1 MTPRPGTIQSA
12 YGSSD
17 ATSGKEPDLSYPAFW
32 REPSGTFGAKNGELY
47 ATTSAAAV
55 FAGGLFGYGSTDDKE
70 KLKRNVAIGSAI
82 GLTGVLALMAVNY
95 MGWRKKRQETL
106 VPRPIEVANAIAARD
121 LPPGYRLVAE
131 ISPPRLIQGGE
142 FEAKQVELKWGQ
154 CYAVVAVAS
163 DPNVTFDVFLRSIND
178 KARVLHETS
187 HDWLS
192 VHRITCM
199 DSGPFMFGIHN
210 ISAAESASQFVAQL
224 YEVMP

>member
-1 MTPRPGTIQSA
+1 MTPKPGTLQSV

-17 ATSGKEPDLSYPAFW
+17 ATSGKESDLSYPAFW

-55 FAGGLFGYGSTDDKE
+55 FAGGLFGYGATDDQTKV
-70 KLKRNVAIGSAI
+70 KRNVAIGSAI